1 MENLHNWLYQA
12 ARFASNVAWSE
23 RGNQQNHKLIVRMIR
38 FRIVQEGKK
47 CASKHH
53 FDVFSWVT
61 TSFYFFE
68 ACDSVHGMG
77 IVAESYPALKRLY
90 SLLKSNRRNSVYAIF
105 AKTFAY
111 HAIINFF
118 HIFCKGFLKNFL
130 TFLECPHPPSV
141 FFPLPNVNKFNAF
154 YRRKFGIKIFL
165 KNFLKITCKRFRLVI
180 YLSRFRKTFV

>member
-1 MENLHNWLYQA
+1 LYQA

-23 RGNQQNHKLIVRMIR
+23 RENQQNHMLIDRMIR
-38 FRIVQEGKK
+38 SRIVQEGKK

-90 SLLKSNRRNSVYAIF
+90 SLLKIEQAQLSLRN
-105 AKTFAY
+105 
-111 HAIINFF
+111 
-118 HIFCKGFLKNFL
+118 FCENVCVPCHYKLFPYFLQ
-130 TFLECPHPPSV
+130 
-141 FFPLPNVNKFNAF
+141 
-154 YRRKFGIKIFL
+154 GI
-165 KNFLKITCKRFRLVI
+165 
-180 YLSRFRKTFV
+180 S

>member
-1 MENLHNWLYQA
+1 M
-12 ARFASNVAWSE
+12 
-23 RGNQQNHKLIVRMIR
+23 LIVRMIR
-38 FRIVQEGKK
+38 SRIVQEGKK

-61 TSFYFFE
+61 TFFYFFE

-111 HAIINFF
+111 HVIINFF
-118 HIFCKGFLKNFL
+118 PIFCKGFLKNFFNFFQNVL
-130 TFLECPHPPSV
+130 TPLVYSFLWLMSTNLMHFIEESSE
-141 FFPLPNVNKFNAF
+141 LK
-154 YRRKFGIKIFL
+154 YFL
-165 KNFLKITCKRFRLVI
+165 KNCLKLLANVFAL
-180 YLSRFRKTFV
+180 

>member
-23 RGNQQNHKLIVRMIR
+23 RGNQQNHMLIVRMIR

-77 IVAESYPALKRLY
+77 IVAESYPALERLY
-90 SLLKSNRRNSVYAIF
+90 SLLKSNRRNSIYAIF

-130 TFLECPHPPSV
+130 TFFQSALIPSV
-141 FFPLPNVNKFNAF
+141 FFPLANVNKIIYF
-154 YRRKFGIKIFL
+154 IEESSEL
-165 KNFLKITCKRFRLVI
+165 KYF
-180 YLSRFRKTFV
+180 

>member
-1 MENLHNWLYQA
+1 M
-12 ARFASNVAWSE
+12 
-23 RGNQQNHKLIVRMIR
+23 LIVRMIR

-130 TFLECPHPPSV
+130 TFFQNALTSSV
-141 FFPLPNVNKFNAF
+141 FFPLANVNKIIYFIEESSELK
-154 YRRKFGIKIFL
+154 YFL
-165 KNFLKITCKRFRLVI
+165 KNCLKLLANVFAL
-180 YLSRFRKTFV
+180 

>member
-1 MENLHNWLYQA
+1 
-12 ARFASNVAWSE
+12 
-23 RGNQQNHKLIVRMIR
+23 MIR

-111 HAIINFF
+111 HVIINFF

-130 TFLECPHPPSV
+130 TFFRMSSPP
-141 FFPLPNVNKFNAF
+141 
-154 YRRKFGIKIFL
+154 
-165 KNFLKITCKRFRLVI
+165 
-180 YLSRFRKTFV
+180 

>member
-1 MENLHNWLYQA
+1 LYQA

-23 RGNQQNHKLIVRMIR
+23 RGNQQNHMLIVRMIR

-61 TSFYFFE
+61 TFFYFFE

-90 SLLKSNRRNSVYAIF
+90 SLLKIEQAQLSLRN
-105 AKTFAY
+105 
-111 HAIINFF
+111 
-118 HIFCKGFLKNFL
+118 FCENVCVPCYYKLFPYFLQ
-130 TFLECPHPPSV
+130 
-141 FFPLPNVNKFNAF
+141 
-154 YRRKFGIKIFL
+154 GI
-165 KNFLKITCKRFRLVI
+165 
-180 YLSRFRKTFV
+180 S